1 MSVNKPE
8 IYTVNP
14 FDSQTAWLVPQLA
27 SRVKLFFHEVAKDP
41 DPEAVTRRF
50 FARLVLG
57 DPLVRAIVAVSGEDI
72 VAHTIAEVV
81 NIDGEQVLFVLQV
94 QVDPGFSS
102 VVDKLERKADNW
114 AVAMQIKTIRT
125 ELVPQLN
132 EKAWLRLYQRR
143 GWKLVSSVMER
154 PTRGK

>member
-1 MSVNKPE
+1 MNNHE

-27 SRVKLFFHEVAKDP
+27 SRVKLFFHEVARDP
-41 DPEAVTRRF
+41 DSEVATRRF

-57 DPLVRAIVAVSGEDI
+57 DPLVRAVVAVSDEVI
-72 VAHTIAEVV
+72 VAHTIGEIV

-94 QVDPGFSS
+94 QVDPGFTSA
-102 VVDKLERKADNW
+102 VDKLEREADNW
-114 AVAMQIKTIRT
+114 ARTMQIKTIRT
-125 ELVPQLN
+125 ELVPTLN
-132 EKAWLRLYQRR
+132 DKAWLRLYQRR

-154 PTRGK
+154 PVRGK